1 MELYAYRGASPNF
14 GDELNHWLWPR
25 LLGEVFDGTGDL
37 FIGIGSTI
45 MTGFSPK
52 RRKVVFGAGYGGYT
66 EPPELDALW
75 DVYFVRGKLSATALG
90 LDEDKAIGDAGILIR
105 SLGIVRQAVPG
116 SVAFM
121 PHWESVWPGRWEQA
135 CRLADVQFIDPTAP
149 VDTVLAAIAGA
160 ELLLTEAMH
169 GAIIADSLRT
179 PWVAA
184 SPEPKHRMKWNDWG
198 SVLGLHIDWAHLPRS
213 SWLEQA
219 QRIAPRGSVLAGQLS
234 ARRRATSTLR
244 DLTPTWWVERA
255 AHHLHKLATTH
266 SPRLSSVAALD
277 TAHARMREQLGHF
290 VRREGIG
297 RVLV

>member
-1 MELYAYRGASPNF
+1 MELYAYRGGSPNF

-25 LLGEVFDGTGDL
+25 LLGEAFDGNGDL

-45 MTGFSPK
+45 MTGFCPT

-66 EPPELDALW
+66 SPPVLDATW

-90 LDEDKAIGDAGILIR
+90 LAEDKAIGDAGILIR
-105 SLGIVRQAVPG
+105 SLGITRQAVPG
-116 SVAFM
+116 RVAFM

-135 CRLADVQFIDPTAP
+135 CRLAGVQFIDPTAP
-149 VDTVLAAIAGA
+149 VETVLTAIASA

-184 SPEPKHRMKWNDWG
+184 SPLPKHRMKWDDWASMLGLQIDWG
-198 SVLGLHIDWAHLPRS
+198 RLPRS
-213 SWLEQA
+213 SWLEQL
-219 QRIAPRGSVLAGQLS
+219 QRIAPQGSALAGQLS
-234 ARRRATSTLR
+234 ARRRATAALR
-244 DLTPTWWVERA
+244 DYTPGWWVERA
-255 AHHLHKLATTH
+255 AHHLDKLATTT
-266 SPRLSSVAALD
+266 SPRLSRDGALD
-277 TAHARMREQLGHF
+277 TAHARMREQLDHF